1 MKEQG
6 TMKKKKKIKVSE
18 EMKNKVVDLYL
29 NTDKTYNEISK
40 DLGLS
45 TGTVGTVLT
54 VKEVKRRG
62 TKNHGNFP
70 RVEKDPKKKGAFGMG
85 FYHMDLKLKGNK

>member
-40 DLGLS
+40 EKRSIWHGVLS
-45 TGTVGTVLT
+45 YGF
-54 VKEVKRRG
+54 KIKR
-62 TKNHGNFP
+62 K
-70 RVEKDPKKKGAFGMG
+70 
-85 FYHMDLKLKGNK
+85 